1 MDAVSRVVL
10 REAGADDLLAALA
23 VLHAAFEEY
32 RAWLDPPSGVHR
44 ETVESLR
51 AYLARGHLTLA
62 LLQSE
67 IVGCV
72 LYHAEEDHVYF
83 GRLSVLPAARNRGIA
98 RTLVDHVEARTCDLG
113 LPRVRLSVRIALPHN
128 RAYYERIGYRFVEAR
143 THTGYSE
150 PTYVV
155 LEKAL
160 RLWRV

>member
-1 MDAVSRVVL
+1 MDLVSHVVL
-10 REAGADDLLAALA
+10 RAANEDDLPAALA

-62 LLQSE
+62 LLGNK

-72 LYHAEEDHVYF
+72 LYHAEADHMYF
-83 GRLSVLPAARNRGIA
+83 GRLSVLPAVRNQGIA
-98 RTLVDHVEARTCDLG
+98 RALVDHVEACSRDLS
-113 LPRVRLSVRIALPHN
+113 LPRVRLSVRIAQPHN
-128 RAYYERIGYRFVEAR
+128 RAYYERMGYRFVEAR
-143 THTGYSE
+143 AHAGYAE

-160 RLWRV
+160 